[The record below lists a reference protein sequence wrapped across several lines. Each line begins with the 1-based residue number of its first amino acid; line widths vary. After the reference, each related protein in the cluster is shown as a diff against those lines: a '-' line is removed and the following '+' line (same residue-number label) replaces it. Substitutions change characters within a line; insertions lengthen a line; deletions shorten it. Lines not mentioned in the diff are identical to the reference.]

1 MRQFLTKKTER
12 RRSSPRRSER
22 KRTSVTSSAD
32 KPYPPGRDLQ
42 TASGWAAGS
51 RLQPARR
58 TACWP
63 PSLSLSGQAR
73 KPHAGNAD
81 CIYSKPCCLEAP
93 GSPPRG
99 GSRSWRWG
107 CRQPPGPSPRLMT
120 HSHRSPSDLCL
131 RKLTRRYTIDAWSF

>member
-1 MRQFLTKKTER
+1 MRQFLTKKTEK

-22 KRTSVTSSAD
+22 KQTSITISAD
-32 KPYPPGRDLQ
+32 KPYQSGRDLQ
-42 TASGWAAGS
+42 TALHPSSGRAAGS
-51 RLQPARR
+51 RLQRARR

-107 CRQPPGPSPRLMT
+107 CWQPPGPSPRLMT

-131 RKLTRRYTIDAWSF
+131 TQQTYADNIP